1 MIIPTFKPYRR
12 KFSGPYEKDIEFVVV
27 ENRHGSVVHW
37 MHRSGVNPIATIDTS
52 GKLSLLERPKTDLTS
67 VPLHL
72 YHALLHLQTR
82 REIQFGLV
90 DEIIDTRH
98 RIAVAPQTIDE
109 AKASLDKIIPAVVA
123 ELDFIYLSDEPLEY
137 SPQQTVIN
145 AMLTTCI
152 RTHIPR
158 RLFNVDAE
166 LRDTPITPAEQSVV
180 DHIANEL
187 FYVDGI
193 PLSGVIYKELF
204 DYVDVKVEQVLQEMN
219 GALGMII

>member
-1 MIIPTFKPYRR
+1 MIIPTFTPYRR
-12 KFSGPYEKDIEFVVV
+12 KFPGPYENDIEFIVV
-27 ENRHGSVVHW
+27 ENRHGSVIHW
-37 MHRSGVNPIATIDTS
+37 MHRSGINPIATIDTA

-72 YHALLHLQTR
+72 YHALLHLQTK
-82 REIQFGLV
+82 REIEFGLV

-98 RIAVAPQTIDE
+98 RIAIAPQTIEE

-137 SPQQTVIN
+137 TPQQTVIN
-145 AMLTTCI
+145 AMLTICI
-152 RTHIPR
+152 QTHVPR
-158 RLFNVDAE
+158 RIFNIDAV
-166 LRDTPITPAEQSVV
+166 LRETPITPIEQSVV

-193 PLSGVIYKELF
+193 SLKDAVYNELF
-204 DYVDVKVEQVLQEMN
+204 DYVNVKVDQVLQEMN
-219 GALGMII
+219 GAMGV